1 MKITIDTDELKKQAA
16 KGAGFIGKKAGEL
29 KNSADKVRKDVDD
42 KINELDHEL
51 AAASTNY
58 NDAYTLMSDHGM
70 LMYTERCREIDLITN
85 VEDVINSLANRPKEF
100 DKNFTEIKTNREQ
113 FTGACDFAEREVQEA
128 RKAAG
133 GAGAGLAA
141 GSAVAFMGP
150 SAAMWVATTFG
161 TASTGVAISSLT
173 GAAAS
178 NAALAWLG
186 GGALAAGGG
195 GIAAGNALLA
205 LAGPIGWT
213 IAGASLL
220 GSIIIY
226 SKNKMKTNKEKSD
239 EINKIR
245 TNTETV
251 RKTDAEVERILQES
265 RSLRNSLQKCYHGV
279 LSMYGRDYSSLS
291 FSEKAELGSLV
302 NNTLALSARLNEI
315 IA

>member
-70 LMYTERCREIDLITN
+70 QLYTERCREIDLITN

-195 GIAAGNALLA
+195 GTAAGSALLA
-205 LAGPIGWT
+205 MAGPVGWT
-213 IAGASLL
+213 IAGATLL
-220 GSIIIY
+220 SSILLFN
-226 SKNKMKTNKEKSD
+226 SKRAKLNKQKTE
-239 EINKIR
+239 EIEAVKK
-245 TNTETV
+245 NTETV
-251 RKTDAEVERILQES
+251 KELDVKIANILEETEAVRKGLNLSYADGLRFYAKDYQTLSAE
-265 RSLRNSLQKCYHGV
+265 
-279 LSMYGRDYSSLS
+279 
-291 FSEKAELGSLV
+291 EKVCLGTLV
-302 NNTLALSARLNEI
+302 NNTKALSALFKKTVG
-315 IA
+315 